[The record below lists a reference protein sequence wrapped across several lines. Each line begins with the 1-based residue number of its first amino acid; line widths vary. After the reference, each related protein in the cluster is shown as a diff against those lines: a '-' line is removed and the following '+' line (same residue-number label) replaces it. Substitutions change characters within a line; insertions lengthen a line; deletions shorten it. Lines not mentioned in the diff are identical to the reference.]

1 MVDNIWAPWRYRYI
15 SMVDNDEDG
24 CVFCR
29 EDEFFVARSE
39 LCSIRLNKFPYNNG
53 HLLIMPNRHI
63 SDISDLSEDEQ
74 VELFG
79 FIISA
84 KNVLKKVLSPDGFN
98 IGLNLGRVAGA
109 GIDRHLHFHIVPRWN
124 GDTNFMPVLA
134 DTKVISQS
142 LYELRDI
149 LKEEFRK
156 EGLSTDYI

>member
-79 FIISA
+79 FIILA